1 MTEEYGHFRKSQ
13 KDGKIE
19 LYVDS
24 TLLPHK
30 TVVYLC
36 QEWSVQFWYLY
47 LKKGTLVQGRLSK
60 ITAVNRS

>member
-1 MTEEYGHFRKSQ
+1 MAILGSLR
-13 KDGKIE
+13 KIE

-36 QEWSVQFWYLY
+36 QEWSVQFWYLH
-47 LKKGTLVQGRLSK
+47 LKKGTLVQGRVSK